1 MSDVCVNI
9 CKGVNNRGIIQDRRQ
24 KIWTLTTRSMKG
36 YEIAKELNVDPST
49 ISRDIQYL
57 TSQSQKFLD
66 DLSRKTLPYMYQTS
80 IEGIRE
86 VIKMCWNIYEQSDED
101 KDKLA
106 ALRLIKDSNESI
118 FHLVDEGPSV
128 LYLRLLQNKL
138 SQINENRQIH

>member
-24 KIWTLTTRSMKG
+24 KIWTLTTRGMKG

>member
-1 MSDVCVNI
+1 MQYLQPNM
-9 CKGVNNRGIIQDRRQ
+9 GVNNRGIIQDRRQ
-24 KIWTLTTRSMKG
+24 KIWTLTTRGMKG